1 MRGFHALN
9 ASSPPSLSPTPPP
22 TPSPRFPQ
30 RSSLYTPPPSL
41 HASKEASRN
50 EAPHIAIPKLV
61 SPYQLRDFLL
71 RPKKG
76 RKEEE
81 RKKKG
86 RRKEE
91 EARRDGKK
99 ESLPIYR
106 RTRLTRRQKAANTFE
121 NLLKMQEQRIISHKY
136 DFFAHKV
143 YYASLLC
150 NLETKNCIYRFV
162 N

>member
-1 MRGFHALN
+1 MRLHTL
-9 ASSPPSLSPTPPP
+9 PSLSW
-22 TPSPRFPQ
+22 
-30 RSSLYTPPPSL
+30 SLRTNL
-41 HASKEASRN
+41 G
-50 EAPHIAIPKLV
+50 I
-61 SPYQLRDFLL
+61 FLL
-71 RPKKG
+71 RPK
-76 RKEEE
+76 E
-81 RKKKG
+81 
-86 RRKEE
+86 RRKE
-91 EARRDGKK
+91 ARREGKK
-99 ESLPIYR
+99 ESLSIYR

>member
-1 MRGFHALN
+1 MRLHTL
-9 ASSPPSLSPTPPP
+9 PSLSW
-22 TPSPRFPQ
+22 
-30 RSSLYTPPPSL
+30 SLRTNL
-41 HASKEASRN
+41 G
-50 EAPHIAIPKLV
+50 I
-61 SPYQLRDFLL
+61 FLS

-81 RKKKG
+81 
-86 RRKEE
+86 
-91 EARRDGKK
+91 ARRDEKK